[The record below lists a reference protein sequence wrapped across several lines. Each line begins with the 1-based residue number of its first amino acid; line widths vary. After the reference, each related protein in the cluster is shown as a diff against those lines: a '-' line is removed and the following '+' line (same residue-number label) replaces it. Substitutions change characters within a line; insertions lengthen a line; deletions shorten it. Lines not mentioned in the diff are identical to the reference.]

1 MLVERASSPAVVCGR
16 DRCGADAI
24 EEDVLVVG
32 QVRRQR
38 QGREPAGEP
47 QAVVLAGRTDA
58 VDQLLRLREGT
69 CTWK

>member
-1 MLVERASSPAVVCGR
+1 M
-16 DRCGADAI
+16 
-24 EEDVLVVG
+24 VG